1 MRTITGTNLTLTY
14 PDELCFAFNP
24 VLCIVGALATSLR
37 INVTCDG
44 ETYTADYSG
53 MAGGQKIYGDMQQF
67 CQRFFDGIDFSIDY
81 SQGMTDTGLGKE
93 MSFEVIAG
101 HVSGRSET
109 FTFTTFV
116 IWGAKRLGKDQFN
129 EYRVVKM
136 WEGYPFTFG
145 LYAQGGGTLLIG
157 SGQAPRTP
165 VQITEDGMLAIS
177 SSIFPDDAE
186 FVTLYDYEGTLQQG
200 VFDGTFDLT
209 FYMFQNV
216 AQTLLARIDID
227 RCPNED
233 GVYLRWID
241 RHGFWCYW
249 LFENRQEQRTTQA
262 VQDFT
267 RPNLQGY
274 TPEYGYQR
282 GAGRRA
288 AYTRGGVLPLAATLV
303 DETLYDY
310 LFDVASSPVVDMYLG
325 KDENDVE
332 QWIGV
337 QVQAGTF
344 ARTDQPLQDF
354 VINLVLPT
362 YNVQRL

>member
-1 MRTITGTNLTLTY
+1 MRTITGQYGVTFQV

-24 VLCIVGALATSLR
+24 VLFIVEDCEYL
-37 INVTCDG
+37 NVQAAYDG
-44 ETYTADYSG
+44 ETYTLHYD
-53 MAGGQKIYGDMQQF
+53 GGNKIYGDAQQV
-67 CQRFFDGIDFSIDY
+67 CQRFFFFFYFSLDY

-93 MSFEVIAG
+93 I
-101 HVSGRSET
+101 T
-109 FTFTTFV
+109 FTLTALKNGETRASVVIITSFV
-116 IWGAKRLGKDQFN
+116 IWGAKRWGKDTFN
-129 EYRVVKM
+129 GFRVVKM

-145 LYAQGGGTLLIG
+145 LYAKGGGTLLVA

-165 VQITEDGMLAIS
+165 VEITEDGMLAIS
-177 SSIFPDDAE
+177 SSIFPDDAD
-186 FVTLYDYEGTLQQG
+186 FVTLYDYAGTLQQG

-209 FYMFQNV
+209 FYMWQNV

-249 LFENRQEQRTTQA
+249 LFDNRQEQRTTNA

-274 TPEYGYQR
+274 TPEFGYQR